1 MLPFHTH
8 QEPDGFIRTT
18 QIEKRVVF
26 SLMHVRRLE
35 AEGRFPK
42 RMTIGRSRSV
52 AWSLRDVLQWMQ
64 ARLDERPSGW
74 STPVVTVDPSDR
86 FISVKEVCAVSALSK
101 QQIDRLE
108 ARSEFPRRA
117 QIGPQR
123 VAWLEREV
131 QDWLNDLKVHKTI
144 HSAGVPFNGLMHI
157 RRFNSSALKIARET
171 PHIERGLTSGF
182 SMLPRDGT

>member
-1 MLPFHTH
+1 MLPFQTY
-8 QEPDGFIRTT
+8 QEPDRFIRTT

-35 AEGRFPK
+35 AEGLFPK

-64 ARLDERPSGW
+64 ARLDERPSRW
-74 STPVVTVDPSDR
+74 TSVSVVVVATDR
-86 FISVKEVCAVSALSK
+86 FISARELCAITALSK
-101 QQIDRLE
+101 HQIDRLE
-108 ARSEFPRRA
+108 ARGEFPRRA

-131 QDWLNDLKVHKTI
+131 QTWLEDQKT
-144 HSAGVPFNGLMHI
+144 SSRMGTAEGQVL
-157 RRFNSSALKIARET
+157 SSAA
-171 PHIERGLTSGF
+171 
-182 SMLPRDGT
+182 